1 MRRRSN
7 NEMTS
12 RFTVGETF
20 YLDGEPFQIRSGAI
34 HYFRIPR
41 ADWEHSLFNLK
52 ALGMNTVETYIPW
65 NYHEMR
71 EGEFDF
77 QGEKDVA
84 AFIQLAESLGLYV
97 IVRPSPYICA
107 EWDFGGLPAW
117 LLNER
122 HIRLRSSD
130 EKFIEKVASYYH
142 ELFKIL
148 TPLQIDEHGPIIMMQ
163 IENEYGSFGEDK
175 TYLRQIMQLMRD
187 NGVTV
192 PLFTSD
198 GAWSQCLEAG
208 SVDDSEVVVTGNFG
222 SRTEEHFTNLK
233 NFQQKHGLTQ
243 PLMCTEFWD
252 GWFNRWG
259 DPIIQRES
267 DDLVEEVR
275 YSLTHG
281 HLNLYMFQGGTNY
294 AFWNGCSARGTR
306 DLPQVTSYDYDA
318 PLDESGEPREK
329 YFALQACLK
338 ELVPDVEQHE
348 PRHRAYMSISD
359 ISVQSRVSL
368 FEIVD
373 DIATVTTSK
382 YPQPMEALGDGYGY
396 ALYRTT
402 LKSDNDTEALRLV
415 EARDRAHIYHDQQ
428 LVQTTCYDEVSD
440 KFDVMYQSETAQ
452 VDILVENLGRVNYG
466 YKLLAPTQRKGL
478 NQGLMQDLHF
488 IQDYQQYALDFEKVP
503 NIDWNKRDI
512 TGTPTFHRFEF
523 TVEEPKD
530 TYIDLSAF
538 GKGVVLVNG
547 VNIGR
552 YWQVGPTLSLYISQ
566 AWLHEGPNEI
576 IIFETE
582 GQYAETITLREKP
595 VFKEMEDAA
604 SEE

>member
-1 MRRRSN
+1 
-7 NEMTS
+7 
-12 RFTVGETF
+12 
-20 YLDGEPFQIRSGAI
+20 
-34 HYFRIPR
+34 
-41 ADWEHSLFNLK
+41 
-52 ALGMNTVETYIPW
+52 
-65 NYHEMR
+65 
-71 EGEFDF
+71 
-77 QGEKDVA
+77 
-84 AFIQLAESLGLYV
+84 
-97 IVRPSPYICA
+97 
-107 EWDFGGLPAW
+107 
-117 LLNER
+117 
-122 HIRLRSSD
+122 
-130 EKFIEKVASYYH
+130 
-142 ELFKIL
+142 
-148 TPLQIDEHGPIIMMQ
+148 MMQ

-222 SRTEEHFTNLK
+222 SRTKEHFTNLK
-233 NFQQKHGLTQ
+233 SFQKKHGLTQ

-267 DDLVEEVR
+267 EDLVGEVR
-275 YSLTHG
+275 YALTHG

-338 ELVPDVEQHE
+338 KLVPDVEQHE
-348 PRHRAYMSISD
+348 PRHRDYMSISD

-368 FEIVD
+368 FE
-373 DIATVTTSK
+373 
-382 YPQPMEALGDGYGY
+382 
-396 ALYRTT
+396 
-402 LKSDNDTEALRLV
+402 N
-415 EARDRAHIYHDQQ
+415 
-428 LVQTTCYDEVSD
+428 DEVSD

-488 IQDYQQYALDFEKVP
+488 VQDYQQYALDFEKVS
-503 NIDWNKRDI
+503 NIDWSKRDI
-512 TGTPTFHRFEF
+512 SGTPTFHRFEF

-530 TYIDLSAF
+530 TYIDLSVF

-566 AWLHEGPNEI
+566 AWLREGQNEI

-604 SEE
+604 SEA